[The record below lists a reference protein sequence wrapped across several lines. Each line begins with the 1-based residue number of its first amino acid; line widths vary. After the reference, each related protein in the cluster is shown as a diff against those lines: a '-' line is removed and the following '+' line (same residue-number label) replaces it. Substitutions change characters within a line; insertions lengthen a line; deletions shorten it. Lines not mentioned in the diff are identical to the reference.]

1 MALKMHP
8 KLVNHL
14 LVPLRVIGEGEEGGE
29 RVGDGGRADI
39 VLQDLQHIK
48 ALFIKYQTRIPKEK
62 MG

>member
-39 VLQDLQHIK
+39 VLQDLQHI
-48 ALFIKYQTRIPKEK
+48 
-62 MG
+62 